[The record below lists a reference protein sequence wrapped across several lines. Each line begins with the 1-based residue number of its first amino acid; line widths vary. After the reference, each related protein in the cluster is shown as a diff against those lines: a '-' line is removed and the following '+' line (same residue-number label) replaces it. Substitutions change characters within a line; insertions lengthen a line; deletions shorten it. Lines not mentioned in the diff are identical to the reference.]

1 MIQYPHVCLG
11 TLTSC
16 SKYEAGLIT
25 LITGFLPSLLA
36 RQSLQARDVLT
47 EAFVKYYTEGSL
59 DEGSP
64 SVYARN
70 RYEYP
75 SKLGIPMRDI
85 AKMEAGGSIGLISNT
100 MPATF
105 WMLYHLLSDPVALK
119 ECRQEVSKAVSEK
132 DGEVYLDVAYI
143 KRECPILASTMQEA
157 FRFHSIGMSA
167 RAVVEDHVLGGK
179 YLLKK

>member
-1 MIQYPHVCLG
+1 M
-11 TLTSC
+11 
-16 SKYEAGLIT
+16 IT

-47 EAFVKYYTEGSL
+47 EAFVKYYTEGGL
-59 DEGSP
+59 DEGSS

-70 RYEYP
+70 RYGYP
-75 SKLGIPMRDI
+75 TKLGIPMRDI

-105 WMLYHLLSDPVALK
+105 WMLYHLLSDPIALK
-119 ECRQEVSKAVSEK
+119 ECREEVSKAVSEK
-132 DGEVYLDVAYI
+132 DGDVHLDVACI
-143 KRECPILASTMQEA
+143 KRECPILVSTMQEA

-179 YLLKK
+179 HLLKK